1 MAKNA
6 SLIVKMAAVLSL
18 FLMLVVL
25 SEARFTIDGVQK
37 AKSAVNVVC
46 NEVVGVAAGED
57 CSIISQEFKL
67 SLASFLA
74 INPNINCESVFVG
87 QWVCIDGS
95 T

>member
-6 SLIVKMAAVLSL
+6 SLFVLSL

-37 AKSAVNVVC
+37 AKAALVC
-46 NEVVGVAAGED
+46 NQVVGVAAGED
-57 CSIISQEFKL
+57 CTVISKEFKL
-67 SLASFLA
+67 SLSSFLA

-95 T
+95 A

>member
-6 SLIVKMAAVLSL
+6 SLFVKTATVFSL
-18 FLMLVVL
+18 FLMLIVL
-25 SEARFTIDGVQK
+25 SESRFTLIDGVQK
-37 AKSAVNVVC
+37 AKSALVC
-46 NEVVGVAAGED
+46 SHVVGVEAGDD
-57 CSIISQEFKL
+57 CTIISKEFGM

-95 T
+95 A